1 MTVSGQPSV
10 FSFTPEPARVRS
22 GGPLSPAGLSL
33 LVELGLIETTRRTES
48 GAVTEY
54 RLTHT
59 GRTLTR

>member
-1 MTVSGQPSV
+1 MTVSAQLSL
-10 FSFTPEPARVRS
+10 FSFTPEPARVS
-22 GGPLSPAGLSL
+22 SEDTLSPAELSL
-33 LVELGLIETTRRTES
+33 LVELGLIEPTRRTES